1 MSPVQ
6 EAVTVQSLPTQDYI
20 QSLTDTVAVIDENLQ
35 AIERQ
40 QRHFFHVRC
49 SNFAHIVSLEFYCS
63 FLMGSAD
70 DCAQRELMR
79 YSPFDFIAGRKTYKC
94 RTMQRT
100 EQHVEVLSKSRWSLV
115 WWKSLHVL
123 AVVGAVLVHRALLTN
138 TPQRAPAS
146 STSDAVL
153 V

>member
-1 MSPVQ
+1 MIAPKGSPCGTHHSTSLSAAKATNAVQ
-6 EAVTVQSLPTQDYI
+6 
-20 QSLTDTVAVIDENLQ
+20 
-35 AIERQ
+35 
-40 QRHFFHVRC
+40 F
-49 SNFAHIVSLEFYCS
+49 
-63 FLMGSAD
+63 
-70 DCAQRELMR
+70 
-79 YSPFDFIAGRKTYKC
+79 
-94 RTMQRT
+94 MQRT